1 MNNFLVPILTS
12 NTFEA
17 PFMNSSFSILSTED
31 TPNSFKTK
39 FMSKMDNAMQVI
51 LFEDENTLNQPVTF
65 DNNHQT
71 TVMHDNN
78 NPQVINQNT
87 QLNNNK
93 PISFSLNIHQSTF
106 ERTQNFYIDR
116 LNLTDLIGNI
126 TSNNNNTNTN
136 NTNIVMNNNINIC
149 IS

>member
-1 MNNFLVPILTS
+1 
-12 NTFEA
+12 
-17 PFMNSSFSILSTED
+17 
-31 TPNSFKTK
+31 
-39 FMSKMDNAMQVI
+39 MSKMDNAMQVI